1 MIQFPQLNHICK
13 FENTFFEAVN
23 SKKLVNEDMQYCQKV
38 PVNIFKNS
46 EIN

>member
-23 SKKLVNEDMQYCQKV
+23 SKKLVNEAVLSKSTGEY
-38 PVNIFKNS
+38 F
-46 EIN
+46 

>member
-23 SKKLVNEDMQYCQKV
+23 SKKLVNEDMHYAVLSKSTGEY
-38 PVNIFKNS
+38 F
-46 EIN
+46 